1 MKMMLEEIEGE
12 LARFIPD
19 EGPSYHVTKK
29 LLPENY
35 RIGELYEVTIEG
47 EQVFA
52 INPLKEET
60 QERLAKM
67 KQKRVNLLNKK
78 NGKFQ

>member
-19 EGPSYHVTKK
+19 KGASFHVKK
-29 LLPENY
+29 ELLPENY
-35 RIGELYEVTIEG
+35 QIGEMYEVTVDG
-47 EQVFA
+47 EQVLG
-52 INPLKEET
+52 IDPLKEET

-67 KQKRVNLLNKK
+67 KQKRAHLLNKK
-78 NGKFQ
+78 NRNH